1 MKKGIFL
8 LSCARLCGACTKS
21 NVQYKGACLYS
32 SIDYSD
38 VLSERSEFQ
47 KQKIKGT
54 EISIRFDS
62 DFDSARILEEYE
74 TSFPEDINGAT
85 QYLRARAAT
94 YYTRKKLQII
104 SEYGLSFDNLEE
116 LEVPFNF
123 LGYYYPGMMTLD
135 QIQYSIQKNNLQHLP
150 DKGFSIMVLYDDIE
164 ASLD

>member
-1 MKKGIFL
+1 MPAFTGSHH
-8 LSCARLCGACTKS
+8 LSGPRIG
-21 NVQYKGACLYS
+21 VH
-32 SIDYSD
+32 
-38 VLSERSEFQ
+38 
-47 KQKIKGT
+47 
-54 EISIRFDS
+54 IRFDS

-74 TSFPEDINGAT
+74 TSFPEDINWAT
-85 QYLRARAAT
+85 QYHRARAVT

-116 LEVPFNF
+116 LGVPFNF

>member
-1 MKKGIFL
+1 MYLLTSFSFSSFDSFGIFASSWNPVL
-8 LSCARLCGACTKS
+8 PVNAGIHRKP
-21 NVQYKGACLYS
+21 S
-32 SIDYSD
+32 SI
-38 VLSERSEFQ
+38 RSKNWGTHQ
-47 KQKIKGT
+47 T

-85 QYLRARAAT
+85 QYLRARTAT

-116 LEVPFNF
+116 LGVPFNF